1 MDDPKQFSEIAR
13 NSGPLSEGQFHAD
26 DVEPWQL
33 EVLVLDDDRRDRDW
47 IGDLLCNLTEFS
59 AKVTFAKT
67 IAEAR
72 HCIATGAFD
81 LGLIDYELPDGRGD
95 AVVKELGRAL
105 PGCATILISSHI
117 MAEVSL
123 FGMRAGANGAISKD
137 DLNPEL
143 LETTIR
149 FALAHQRR
157 RK

>member
-1 MDDPKQFSEIAR
+1 MDLSKPSPTSP
-13 NSGPLSEGQFHAD
+13 SGNRDSKTYA
-26 DVEPWQL
+26 EPWQL
-33 EVLVLDDDRRDRDW
+33 EVLVLDDTRSDREW
-47 IGDLLCNLTEFS
+47 IGDLLASMVEFS

-72 HCIATGAFD
+72 AYIANQRFD
-81 LGLIDYELPDGRGD
+81 VGLIDYQLPDGLGD
-95 AVVKELGRAL
+95 AVVRAL
-105 PGCATILISSHI
+105 GFASPECATILISSHA

-149 FALAHQRR
+149 FALLNRRGQR
-157 RK
+157 